1 MNINKL
7 TWIGFSVFF
16 SVLMFFYGIKFLQ
29 DETFQQSNFTFNVI
43 FNNLQGLD
51 VSDDVKMLGKRI
63 GRVTGTRIIGQKI
76 AAELTIDNSFA
87 FKIPI
92 DSEIEITQNDI
103 MGGKYIS
110 IYPGKDNNKFIL
122 DNETIAG
129 KNAEVVSLTKD
140 VGDLARRLSETF
152 GGEQKQQIKNTISDI
167 ESTANQLEEFISINK
182 NIITDEDKN
191 NLHELLSNINSISLN
206 LSTLIGDESENL
218 KKSIDNFNIFME
230 KVPNM
235 SIEIDATLSDLSQI
249 IANINSGKGSLSK
262 LINREE
268 LYDNVNGLT
277 RSRPV
282 TINGFK
288 VGQVSNIA
296 FNPTENGNLI
306 VEIALE
312 EGHVLNPYMLK
323 SDYS

>member
-16 SVLMFFYGIKFLQ
+16 SVLIFFYGIKFLQ
-29 DETFQQSNFTFNVI
+29 DESFQQSNFTFNVI
-43 FNNLQGLD
+43 FNDLQGLD

-76 AAELTIDNSFA
+76 AAELTIDNTFA

-140 VGDLARRLSETF
+140 IGDLAKRLSETF
-152 GGEQKQQIKNTISDI
+152 GGEQEQQIKNTISSV
-167 ESTANQLEEFISINK
+167 ESTASQLEEFIAINK
-182 NIITDEDKN
+182 DIITEQDKE
-191 NLHELLSNINSISLN
+191 NLHDLLENINSISSNLN
-206 LSTLIGDESENL
+206 TLIGDESENL
-218 KKSIDNFNIFME
+218 KKSIENFNIFME

-235 SIEIDATLSDLSQI
+235 SIEIDATLSDLSEI

-268 LYDNVNGLT
+268 LYDNVNGLVLDA
-277 RSRPV
+277 RSLLDDV
-282 TINGFK
+282 K
-288 VGQVSNIA
+288 Q
-296 FNPTENGNLI
+296 NPAKYLRAWFE
-306 VEIALE
+306 A
-312 EGHVLNPYMLK
+312 K
-323 SDYS
+323 KK